1 MMINKDKKITTGKS
15 FKKNNEKPAGAKFK
29 SRPEA
34 APKAKTISF
43 NSQDGVCALYR
54 ALSKLSVCSRT
65 AAKEF
70 ISGGRVMVNGTIIN
84 DMMYSVNLKKDKIKV
99 DGKPVSEKKYQYIA
113 FNKPAG
119 YETSCRASI
128 KSAKTIYELIPF
140 AKANNL
146 NPAGRLDKESRGLI
160 ILTND
165 NAFLDKISGGDS
177 KLAKHYMV
185 KTDADID
192 DEQVKEFAG
201 GIVIA
206 DGSGDSIKTR
216 SCSIKRVGEC
226 AYEVV
231 LTQGINRQIRKM
243 FEYFDVKVVDLFRYK
258 IGKLE
263 IKDDN
268 EGTFFNIK
276 PEDITGAQTDKTVKK
291 KV

>member
-1 MMINKDKKITTGKS
+1 MMINKDKKTTTGKS
-15 FKKNNEKPAGAKFK
+15 FKKNNEKTGAKFK
-29 SRPEA
+29 SRPDA

-65 AAKEF
+65 AAKEY
-70 ISGGRVMVNGTIIN
+70 ITGGRVMVNGTIIN

-99 DGKPVSEKKYQYIA
+99 DGKAVSEKKYQYIA

-140 AKANNL
+140 AKANGL
-146 NPAGRLDKESRGLI
+146 NPAGWLDKESRGLI

-165 NAFLDKISGGDS
+165 NAFSDKISGGNS

-185 KTDADID
+185 KTNADID
-192 DEQVKEFAG
+192 EEQIKEFAH
-201 GIVIA
+201 GIVIT
-206 DGSGDSIKTR
+206 DGTGSSVKTR
-216 SCSIKRVGEC
+216 PCSIKHAGEC
-226 AYEVV
+226 AYEVA

-243 FEYFDVKVVDLFRYK
+243 FEYFGVKVVDLFRYK

-263 IKDDN
+263 IADDN

-276 PEDITGAQTDKTVKK
+276 PEDITGVQTDKTAKK